1 MTRREGRESGKAEKR
16 SAAGMLGTE
25 SVGKSTS
32 EGHREHV
39 RGPQENGHSGF
50 RRMLWEGGAAPGSRE
65 PESITSAP

>member
-1 MTRREGRESGKAEKR
+1 MNVRGPGGAGKVWAVGAK
-16 SAAGMLGTE
+16 